1 MKNKLFTIFISI
13 FLISC
18 SDDYSPKPLGYHR
31 IELEEK
37 SYDTYKNNCAYT
49 FSIANNAI
57 ISEGKE
63 HCWLNISYPRYNAVI
78 HLTYKD
84 VDSNL
89 AQLLEESH
97 KLAYDHSIKSDG
109 ISEKSYINQE
119 IGSYGI
125 LYDIQGNSASNIQF
139 FITDSSSHFLRGSLY
154 FNSIPNAD
162 SLAPV
167 KNYIQEDIQVLM
179 ESLRWS

>member
-1 MKNKLFTIFISI
+1 MKNKLSVLFISI
-13 FLISC
+13 FLTSC
-18 SDDYSPKPLGYHR
+18 SNDYSPKPIGYHR

-37 SYDTYKNNCAYT
+37 SYSTYNNDCAYT

-57 ISEGKE
+57 ATQGKE
-63 HCWLNISYPRYNAVI
+63 NCWLNINYPNYNAVI
-78 HLTYKD
+78 HLTYKNIN
-84 VDSNL
+84 SNL
-89 AQLLEESH
+89 MQLLEESH

-109 ISEKSYINQE
+109 ISEKSYINPQMD
-119 IGSYGI
+119 SYGI

-139 FITDSSSHFLRGSLY
+139 FITDSSHHFLRGSLY
-154 FNSIPNAD
+154 FNNIPNAD

-179 ESLRWS
+179 ESLKWS